1 MYDELIPK
9 LPKLNNN
16 YSELDDTQIL
26 ELVFEYVQ
34 QQVEIPQELISRC
47 KTNHTWGIIEPLL
60 GDINED
66 LLEEFV

>member
-26 ELVFEYVQ
+26 TIVFEYVQ
-34 QQVEIPQELISRC
+34 QQVEIPQELVSRC
-47 KTNHTWGIIEPLL
+47 KTNATWDIIEPLI

>member
-9 LPKLNNN
+9 LPKLDNN
-16 YSELDDTQIL
+16 YSKLDDTQML

-34 QQVEIPQELISRC
+34 QQVEIPQELVQRC
-47 KTNHTWGIIEPLL
+47 KTNNTWGIIEPLL

-66 LLEEFV
+66 LLEDFI